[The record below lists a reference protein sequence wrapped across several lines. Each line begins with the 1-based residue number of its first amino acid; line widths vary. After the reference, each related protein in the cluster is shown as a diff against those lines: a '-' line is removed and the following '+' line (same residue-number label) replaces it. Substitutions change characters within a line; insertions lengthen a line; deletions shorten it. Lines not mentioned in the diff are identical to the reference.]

1 MRISDWSSDVCSSD
15 LEMTINL
22 RGRDP
27 ELRLAQAAA
36 QTGDVETALGHLK
49 SSTIETSGDSA
60 LTAAEQW
67 LQLAPLERERTAI
80 YASGRALRTAMNEAV
95 QRGLKANGELGK
107 TSLDLTVL
115 SRVNATRE
123 ELRYVSAYRPG
134 MVLDVRSPDKHQR
147 PPRGEYKVDRIDEKT
162 REVFLVDGKGTAR
175 TLRPSRTRPGAQDR
189 KSAVEG

>member
-15 LEMTINL
+15 L
-22 RGRDP
+22 
-27 ELRLAQAAA
+27 
-36 QTGDVETALGHLK
+36 
-49 SSTIETSGDSA
+49 IETSGDSA

-80 YASGRALRTAMNEAV
+80 YASGRALRTAVNEAV

-147 PPRGEYKVDRIDEKT
+147 LPRGEYKVDRIDEKT
-162 REVFLVDGKGTAR
+162 REVFLVDRSEEHTSELQSLMR
-175 TLRPSRTRPGAQDR
+175 TS
-189 KSAVEG
+189 SAVFFLKKK

>member
-15 LEMTINL
+15 L
-22 RGRDP
+22 
-27 ELRLAQAAA
+27 
-36 QTGDVETALGHLK
+36 
-49 SSTIETSGDSA
+49 IETSGDSA

-80 YASGRALRTAMNEAV
+80 YASGRALRTAVNEAV

-123 ELRYVSAYRPG
+123 ELRYVAASCPG
-134 MVLDVRSPDKHQR
+134 MVLDDRSPDNHKR
-147 PPRGEYKVDRIDEKT
+147 PPREIGR
-162 REVFLVDGKGTAR
+162 
-175 TLRPSRTRPGAQDR
+175 AQ
-189 KSAVEG
+189 V

>member
-15 LEMTINL
+15 L
-22 RGRDP
+22 
-27 ELRLAQAAA
+27 
-36 QTGDVETALGHLK
+36 
-49 SSTIETSGDSA
+49 IETSGDSA

-80 YASGRALRTAMNEAV
+80 YASGRALRTAVNEAV

-147 PPRGEYKVDRIDEKT
+147 LPRGEYKVDRIDEKT
-162 REVFLVDGKGTAR
+162 REVFLVDRKGKAR
-175 TLRPSRTRPGAQDR
+175 TLRPSRIRPGAKNDGLALFEEKRQIGR
-189 KSAVEG
+189 A

>member
-80 YASGRALRTAMNEAV
+80 YASGRALRTAVNEAV
-95 QRGLKANGELGK
+95 QQIGSASCRE
-107 TSLDLTVL
+107 
-115 SRVNATRE
+115 RVCQS
-123 ELRYVSAYRPG
+123 V
-134 MVLDVRSPDKHQR
+134 
-147 PPRGEYKVDRIDEKT
+147 
-162 REVFLVDGKGTAR
+162 
-175 TLRPSRTRPGAQDR
+175 
-189 KSAVEG
+189 

>member
-80 YASGRALRTAMNEAV
+80 YASGRALRTAVNEAV

-107 TSLDLTVL
+107 TSLDLTEHGRA
-115 SRVNATRE
+115 SCRERVC
-123 ELRYVSAYRPG
+123 S
-134 MVLDVRSPDKHQR
+134 
-147 PPRGEYKVDRIDEKT
+147 
-162 REVFLVDGKGTAR
+162 
-175 TLRPSRTRPGAQDR
+175 
-189 KSAVEG
+189 

>member
-80 YASGRALRTAMNEAV
+80 YASGRALRTAVNEAV

-115 SRVNATRE
+115 SRVNENGGASCRE
-123 ELRYVSAYRPG
+123 RVGQYV
-134 MVLDVRSPDKHQR
+134 
-147 PPRGEYKVDRIDEKT
+147 
-162 REVFLVDGKGTAR
+162 
-175 TLRPSRTRPGAQDR
+175 
-189 KSAVEG
+189 

>member
-80 YASGRALRTAMNEAV
+80 YASGRALRTAVNEAV

-107 TSLDLTVL
+107 TSL
-115 SRVNATRE
+115 AQIGRE
-123 ELRYVSAYRPG
+123 SGRERGCQYV
-134 MVLDVRSPDKHQR
+134 
-147 PPRGEYKVDRIDEKT
+147 
-162 REVFLVDGKGTAR
+162 
-175 TLRPSRTRPGAQDR
+175 
-189 KSAVEG
+189 

>member
-1 MRISDWSSDVCSSD
+1 
-15 LEMTINL
+15 MTINL

-80 YASGRALRTAMNEAV
+80 YASGRALRTAVNEAV

-107 TSLDLTVL
+107 TSLDLTR
-115 SRVNATRE
+115 SE
-123 ELRYVSAYRPG
+123 EHTSELQSL
-134 MVLDVRSPDKHQR
+134 M
-147 PPRGEYKVDRIDEKT
+147 RISYA
-162 REVFLVDGKGTAR
+162 VFCLQKKKQKQTI
-175 TLRPSRTRPGAQDR
+175 
-189 KSAVEG
+189 

>member
-80 YASGRALRTAMNEAV
+80 YASGRALRTAVNEAV
-95 QRGLKANGELGK
+95 QRGLKATGELGK

-123 ELRYVSAYRPG
+123 ELRHVPAYRPG
-134 MVLDVRSPDKHQR
+134 IVL
-147 PPRGEYKVDRIDEKT
+147 E
-162 REVFLVDGKGTAR
+162 
-175 TLRPSRTRPGAQDR
+175 PGRAP
-189 KSAVEG
+189 AATP

>member
-15 LEMTINL
+15 LFDLVQKAGIARAEMTINL

-67 LQLAPLERERTAI
+67 LQLAPLERERTAN
-80 YASGRALRTAMNEAV
+80 YASGRALRTRSEEPTS
-95 QRGLKANGELGK
+95 ELQ
-107 TSLDLTVL
+107 SL
-115 SRVNATRE
+115 
-123 ELRYVSAYRPG
+123 
-134 MVLDVRSPDKHQR
+134 M
-147 PPRGEYKVDRIDEKT
+147 RI
-162 REVFLVDGKGTAR
+162 
-175 TLRPSRTRPGAQDR
+175 
-189 KSAVEG
+189 